1 MGNQIEQIVEK
12 VPSLK
17 RISFV
22 AHSLGGVFSRYAV
35 AVLYTPKDD
44 LEDLGS
50 RGEEHPVFRRRREPK
65 IAGLEAVNFVT
76 LASPHL
82 GVRGRKQVSGDCRTG
97 KAYWTS
103 WFSLVFHFMQTT
115 EFF

>member
-1 MGNQIEQIVEK
+1 MEDGNCAAWHSDYSLGRCNQIEQIVEK

-22 AHSLGGVFSRYAV
+22 AHSLGGLFARYAV
-35 AVLYTPKDD
+35 AMMYTPKDED
-44 LEDLGS
+44 MCTLEDLES

-65 IAGLEAVNFVT
+65 IAGLEAVSFIT

-82 GVRGRKQVSGDCRTG
+82 GVRGKQQVSYLWGL
-97 KAYWTS
+97 W
-103 WFSLVFHFMQTT
+103 H
-115 EFF
+115 